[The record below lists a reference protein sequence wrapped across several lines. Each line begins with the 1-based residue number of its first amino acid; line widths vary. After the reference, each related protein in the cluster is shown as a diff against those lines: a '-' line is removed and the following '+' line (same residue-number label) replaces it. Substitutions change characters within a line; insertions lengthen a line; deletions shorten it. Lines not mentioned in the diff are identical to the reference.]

1 MSYYSPADARLEV
14 EAATP
19 TAPEEILLAS
29 RDLGDGTRQ
38 TDLSVPGMRCGGCM
52 TAVEKTLAALGG
64 VTSARVNL
72 STRRVAVRWHTVGGA
87 APDLIG
93 ALERIGYPAHLF
105 SFETDAKDPEL
116 SRLLKALAVAGF
128 CAMNIMLLSVS
139 VWLGADGVTRQAF
152 HLVSAALAFPAILYS
167 GRIFYLSA
175 WSALRRAR
183 TNMDV
188 PISVG
193 VTLAFGLS
201 LYDTLHGAPHAYFD
215 AATTLLFFLLIG
227 RTLDHLMR
235 EKARSAVSGLA
246 RLAPV
251 GATVVN
257 DDGTRQ
263 YVPITVVQPGE
274 ILFIAPGD
282 RIPVDGVVE
291 TGSSD
296 LDRSLVSGESAP
308 ARAMPGTAVQAG
320 LMNLTGPLTIRA
332 TAHAENS
339 FLAEMV
345 RMMEA
350 AEGGRARYRR
360 LADRA
365 SALYSPVV
373 HTIAVISFLGWLSAT
388 GDWHLSIAVAISV
401 LIITCPCALGLAV
414 PIVQV
419 VAARRLFERGIM
431 VKDGSALERLA
442 EVDAV
447 LFDKTGVL
455 TLGKPS
461 VGNAS
466 EIAPSAIGIAA
477 TIAAGSRHPAA
488 LAIAAADAGQSV
500 LPLAFKDV
508 RELPGLG
515 MEAHAEGSIYRLG
528 RPGWALGREPQGD
541 ESGTKDSISVLTKNS
556 ELLATF
562 VFEDRV
568 RAGAEQAVRH
578 LASRGLSV
586 EIVSGDRGLV
596 VQMLAAR
603 LGINEIATDLL
614 PAEKLARIEK
624 LARSGRKILMV
635 GDGLNDAA
643 ALVAAHASM
652 APATAADIGRNAAD
666 FVFLNENLSA
676 VTDALDVSQKA
687 GTLIRQ
693 NFGLA
698 VAYNAIAIPIAIG
711 GYVTPLLAALAMS
724 LSSVLVVANALRLR
738 NPGPSASLERSLP
751 LFSPNAVADTDR

>member
-1 MSYYSPADARLEV
+1 MSCYSAVDAKLEI
-14 EAATP
+14 EAAP
-19 TAPEEILLAS
+19 LTAPEEILLAS

-52 TAVEKTLAALGG
+52 AAVEKTLAALEG
-64 VTSARVNL
+64 VANARVNL
-72 STRRVAVRWHTVGGA
+72 STRRVAVRWHTDSGA

-139 VWLGADGVTRQAF
+139 VWFGADGGTRQAF
-152 HLVSAALAFPAILYS
+152 HLVSASLAFPAILYS

-175 WSALRRAR
+175 WSALRHGH

-188 PISVG
+188 PISIG

-257 DDGTRQ
+257 ADGARQ
-263 YVPITVVQPGE
+263 YVPITAVEPRA

-308 ARAMPGTAVQAG
+308 GRAMPGTAVQAG
-320 LMNLTGPLTIRA
+320 LMNLTGPLTIKA
-332 TAHAENS
+332 TANAENS
-339 FLAEMV
+339 FLTEMV

-365 SALYSPVV
+365 AALYSPVV
-373 HTIAVISFLGWLSAT
+373 HTIAVVSFLGWLSAT

-419 VAARRLFERGIM
+419 VAARRLFERGVM

-442 EVDAV
+442 EVDTV

-461 VGNAS
+461 LGNGS
-466 EIAPSAIGIAA
+466 EIAPSAMGIAA
-477 TIAAGSRHPAA
+477 KIAAGSRHPAA
-488 LAIAAADAGQSV
+488 LAIAAAGAGQSV

-515 MEAHAEGSIYRLG
+515 IEAHAEGSIYRLG
-528 RPGWALGREPQGD
+528 RPGWALGREPEGD

-562 VFEDRV
+562 VLEDRV
-568 RAGAEQAVRH
+568 RPGAEQAVRH

-586 EIVSGDRGLV
+586 EIISGDRRLV
-596 VQMLAAR
+596 VRMLAAR
-603 LGINEIATDLL
+603 LGINQVATDLL
-614 PAEKLARIEK
+614 PAGKLARIEQ
-624 LARSGRKILMV
+624 LARSGRKIMMV
-635 GDGLNDAA
+635 GDGLNDAP
-643 ALVAAHASM
+643 ALAAAHASM

-666 FVFLNENLSA
+666 FVFLNESLSA
-676 VTDALDVSQKA
+676 VTEVLDISRKA

-698 VAYNAIAIPIAIG
+698 VAYNAIAVPIAIG
-711 GYVTPLLAALAMS
+711 GFVTPLLAALAMS

-738 NPGPSASLERSLP
+738 NTGPSASLERSFP
-751 LFSPNAVADTDR
+751 LFSPKPVVDTDR

>member
-1 MSYYSPADARLEV
+1 MACLQSHALNWEAAACPSSFPADARLEI
-14 EAATP
+14 EAGPP

-38 TDLSVPGMRCGGCM
+38 TDLSVPGMRCGGLHG
-52 TAVEKTLAALGG
+52 KGGKDLGG
-64 VTSARVNL
+64 AWEAWRLRGLTCPRSGL
-72 STRRVAVRWHTVGGA
+72 PSDGTRIGGA

-139 VWLGADGVTRQAF
+139 VWSGADGGTRQAF
-152 HLVSAALAFPAILYS
+152 HLVSAALAFPAVLYS

-175 WSALRRAR
+175 WSALRRGR

-188 PISVG
+188 PISIG
-193 VTLAFGLS
+193 VTLAFALS
-201 LYDTLHGAPHAYFD
+201 LYDTLHGAPYAYFD

-257 DDGTRQ
+257 ADGARQ
-263 YVPITVVQPGE
+263 YVPIAAVQPGA

-308 ARAMPGTAVQAG
+308 GPAMPGTAVQAG
-320 LMNLTGPLTIRA
+320 LMNLTGPLTIKA

-373 HTIAVISFLGWLSAT
+373 HTIAVVSFLGWLSAT
-388 GDWHLSIAVAISV
+388 GDWHLSIAIAISV

-419 VAARRLFERGIM
+419 VAARRLFERGVM

-442 EVDAV
+442 EVDTV

-461 VGNAS
+461 LGNVS

-488 LAIAAADAGQSV
+488 LAIAAAGAGQSV

-528 RPGWALGREPQGD
+528 RPGWALGREP
-541 ESGTKDSISVLTKNS
+541 E
-556 ELLATF
+556 
-562 VFEDRV
+562 
-568 RAGAEQAVRH
+568 
-578 LASRGLSV
+578 
-586 EIVSGDRGLV
+586 GDRK
-596 VQMLAAR
+596 R
-603 LGINEIATDLL
+603 NKRFNIRSDEELGT
-614 PAEKLARIEK
+614 
-624 LARSGRKILMV
+624 V
-635 GDGLNDAA
+635 GDIRARGPGPPGRGTGG
-643 ALVAAHASM
+643 ASS
-652 APATAADIGRNAAD
+652 G
-666 FVFLNENLSA
+666 E
-676 VTDALDVSQKA
+676 Q
-687 GTLIRQ
+687 G
-693 NFGLA
+693 
-698 VAYNAIAIPIAIG
+698 AIG
-711 GYVTPLLAALAMS
+711 
-724 LSSVLVVANALRLR
+724 
-738 NPGPSASLERSLP
+738 
-751 LFSPNAVADTDR
+751 

>member
-1 MSYYSPADARLEV
+1 M
-14 EAATP
+14 
-19 TAPEEILLAS
+19 
-29 RDLGDGTRQ
+29 
-38 TDLSVPGMRCGGCM
+38 
-52 TAVEKTLAALGG
+52 
-64 VTSARVNL
+64 
-72 STRRVAVRWHTVGGA
+72 
-87 APDLIG
+87 
-93 ALERIGYPAHLF
+93 
-105 SFETDAKDPEL
+105 
-116 SRLLKALAVAGF
+116 AGF

-139 VWLGADGVTRQAF
+139 VWSGADGGTRQAF
-152 HLVSAALAFPAILYS
+152 HLVSASLAFPAILYS

-175 WSALRRAR
+175 WSALRHGR

-188 PISVG
+188 PISIG

-227 RTLDHLMR
+227 RTLDHVMR

-257 DDGTRQ
+257 ADGTRQ
-263 YVPITVVQPGE
+263 YVPITAVEPGA

-308 ARAMPGTAVQAG
+308 GPAMPGTAVQAG
-320 LMNLTGPLTIRA
+320 LMNLTGPLTIKA

-373 HTIAVISFLGWLSAT
+373 HTIAVVSFLGWLSAT

-442 EVDAV
+442 EVDTV

-455 TLGKPS
+455 TLGKPILS
-461 VGNAS
+461 NGS

-477 TIAAGSRHPAA
+477 TDCSRFTTSCSLGHRGRRRRATGAASCLQRRQGASGPRDGSPRGRFHLSPW
-488 LAIAAADAGQSV
+488 
-500 LPLAFKDV
+500 P
-508 RELPGLG
+508 P
-515 MEAHAEGSIYRLG
+515 RLG
-528 RPGWALGREPQGD
+528 AWPRAGRRRNRNRGFNIRSDEELGTVGDIRARRPGPPGRGTGGASSGEQG
-541 ESGTKDSISVLTKNS
+541 
-556 ELLATF
+556 
-562 VFEDRV
+562 
-568 RAGAEQAVRH
+568 
-578 LASRGLSV
+578 
-586 EIVSGDRGLV
+586 
-596 VQMLAAR
+596 
-603 LGINEIATDLL
+603 
-614 PAEKLARIEK
+614 
-624 LARSGRKILMV
+624 
-635 GDGLNDAA
+635 
-643 ALVAAHASM
+643 
-652 APATAADIGRNAAD
+652 
-666 FVFLNENLSA
+666 
-676 VTDALDVSQKA
+676 
-687 GTLIRQ
+687 
-693 NFGLA
+693 
-698 VAYNAIAIPIAIG
+698 AIG
-711 GYVTPLLAALAMS
+711 
-724 LSSVLVVANALRLR
+724 
-738 NPGPSASLERSLP
+738 
-751 LFSPNAVADTDR
+751 